1 MTNFEARLLAV
12 WPAAR
17 ARPGG
22 GAGRLRRAIQSRRK
36 VRIGWLTPMLGALVA
51 LDLTSFWMVAL
62 VGAGAGSRALCQPA
76 RGADRDGSL
85 LPRRAH
91 HLSLR
96 PRRMARL
103 RRPVFRAPPVG
114 AGGCHAVQP
123 HRHRRIAGAGRGA
136 AGGGAVNR
144 WSLLL
149 FIPALGAA
157 MFAPGRRISLTLL
170 LLLVVQY
177 PLVAVLGYAGVGR

>member
-1 MTNFEARLLAV
+1 MTNFRLVFSLFGLLLGLGLAEEV
-12 WPAAR
+12 
-17 ARPGG
+17 GG
-22 GAGRLRRAIQSRRK
+22 FGRAIQSRRK
-36 VRIGWLTPMLGALVA
+36 VRISWLTPMLGALVA
-51 LDLTSFWMVAL
+51 LDLTSFWMVAWSVREL
-62 VGAGAGSRALCQPA
+62 VPA
-76 RGADRDGSL
+76 HYVSLLGADRDGSL

-103 RRPVFRAPPVG
+103 RRPGISSTASGCWGVSCCATSSPSPHCWRWARSRWRA
-114 AGGCHAVQP
+114 
-123 HRHRRIAGAGRGA
+123 RSTDGRC
-136 AGGGAVNR
+136 
-144 WSLLL
+144 LL

-157 MFAPGRRISLTLL
+157 MFAPGRRINLTLL